1 MQTYCAFIY
10 KGILNRECY
19 IKSRRECFVRPSLC
33 KRLLNDVQLPPPLF
47 YIHAFYYLQ
56 QNTIKIVIYTHILPP
71 PVPSALC
78 FWLLPISNCWRCAPP
93 SQYITTQRNW
103 KVWYLFCLFVFKGKK
118 VQFPPRG

>member
-56 QNTIKIVIYTHILPP
+56 QNTIKIVIYTHILPSCP
-71 PVPSALC
+71 LRTVLLVTSHIKLLEMCSTLPVHHNPAQLEGVVP
-78 FWLLPISNCWRCAPP
+78 F
-93 SQYITTQRNW
+93 
-103 KVWYLFCLFVFKGKK
+103 FCLFVFKGKK
-118 VQFPPRG
+118 VQFPPHG